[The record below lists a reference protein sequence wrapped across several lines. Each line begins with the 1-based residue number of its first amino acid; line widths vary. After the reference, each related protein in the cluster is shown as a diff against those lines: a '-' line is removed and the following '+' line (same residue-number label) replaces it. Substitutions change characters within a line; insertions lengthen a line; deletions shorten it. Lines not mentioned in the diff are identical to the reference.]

1 MMLNPFWRT
10 LILSFDV
17 NPAKTQEIQTVFM
30 LQSKS
35 TDGAFS

>member
-1 MMLNPFWRT
+1 MLNPFWRT
-10 LILSFDV
+10 LILSLDI
-17 NPAKTQEIQTVFM
+17 NLNKIQEIQTVFM